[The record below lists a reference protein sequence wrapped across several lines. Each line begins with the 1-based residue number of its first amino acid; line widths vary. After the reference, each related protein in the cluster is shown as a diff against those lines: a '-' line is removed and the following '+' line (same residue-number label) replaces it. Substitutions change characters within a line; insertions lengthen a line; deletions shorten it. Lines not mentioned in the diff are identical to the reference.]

1 MGGSGSKFS
10 SDGFLSG
17 MTREKLLVATR
28 DPRGLSDSI
37 FLYLKDNIKIKTYFP
52 LLSGGDTCSK
62 FIFLLAQDIQKVF
75 EKLPVQLGQQ
85 KGVLLFQST
94 EALTKK
100 AGGDREITERYCQY
114 VAGLIARVFQIYA
127 ALALSVLDNESV
139 RGLEQSGLVGLQD
152 RRLGFTV
159 QGGGG
164 TMPIS
169 LRQGGGAAGGLVF
182 MNGGGTAATQEGGYI
197 TTTQLAFPMGYTLVG
212 GGRKDDIRITNEI
225 IDKVL
230 PIRSEV
236 KDYGEHRYQLIAG
249 VIKNFYVRKLD
260 DGEGQA
266 PNFLFFDKN
275 NNAIECELMFSAEFG
290 MKTYNFRIN
299 LIKVN
304 GNELNTTITTKDSYI
319 PIMARGTITESQK
332 VKNYNV
338 ILDSILTSQL
348 YNGIIVKQPYAAYL
362 TEIKGAGGNTNSGRY
377 VPSGSGA
384 PIAAPSGLTGYYD
397 LFERGVKPMSHC
409 VTRALQLLQVG
420 PGGKPVTSICKK
432 RVLEKYGGVIQGAG
446 LTSHAGL
453 KALNALFFNV
463 IKGEAGEL
471 LTGTQAKYQ
480 ELLNTFLDDAGK
492 APQRLQQGKFRT
504 PKCGAADDK
513 AQYVGSRD
521 SAAYAKKVA
530 DMLLVRQAKHAAVVA
545 SIYRLM
551 FNIVGKPGNYKVIG
565 LNEKLYAGGDKY
577 VEEISQLARQVLV
590 DYYKFCETTYEQGR
604 KVLMAKGQLI

>member
-17 MTREKLLVATR
+17 LTREKLLLATR

-52 LLSGGDTCSK
+52 LLSGGDTCNK

-75 EKLPVQLGQQ
+75 EKLPVQIGQQ

-114 VAGLIARVFQIYA
+114 VAGLITRVFQIYA

-139 RGLEQSGLVGLQD
+139 RGLEQSGLMGLQD
-152 RRLGFTV
+152 RKLGFTV

-164 TMPIS
+164 
-169 LRQGGGAAGGLVF
+169 LVQGGGGLVF
-182 MNGGGTAATQEGGYI
+182 MNGGGAVATQDGGFI

-225 IDKVL
+225 IDKVI
-230 PIRSEV
+230 PVRSEV

-249 VIKNFYVRKLD
+249 VIKNFYVRKLEE
-260 DGEGQA
+260 GEGQA

-319 PIMARGTITESQK
+319 PIMARGTVTESQK
-332 VKNYNV
+332 VKNYNA

-348 YNGIIVKQPYAAYL
+348 YTGIVSKQPYAAYL
-362 TEIKGAGGNTNSGRY
+362 TEVKGAGGNTNSGRY
-377 VPSGSGA
+377 VPGAGMGSGV
-384 PIAAPSGLTGYYD
+384 PMAAPSGLTGYYD

-463 IKGEAGEL
+463 VKGEGGEL

-480 ELLNTFLDDAGK
+480 ELLNIFLDDAGK

-504 PKCGAADDK
+504 PKCGTADDK
-513 AQYVGSRD
+513 TQYVGSRD
-521 SAAYAKKVA
+521 AAAYAKKVA
-530 DMLLVRQAKHAAVVA
+530 ESLLGRQAKHAATVA

-565 LNEKLYAGGDKY
+565 LNPKLYAGGDKY
-577 VEEISQLARQVLV
+577 VEEIAQLARQVLV
-590 DYYKFCETTYEQGR
+590 DYYKFCEGTYEQGR
-604 KVLMAKGQLI
+604 KVLMEKGQLI